1 MIKHDAIVKIEI
13 GTGFLQKLQK
23 LFIFLGS
30 ELTTEQ
36 LELYK
41 KVAETKK
48 PEEDF
53 PEEWMDQLTTIS
65 VLLREIEVKAEEQG
79 FTYEEEIAENES
91 SSPIVEEN

>member
-1 MIKHDAIVKIEI
+1 MIKQDAIIKIEI

-23 LFIFLGS
+23 LFVFLAS
-30 ELTTEQ
+30 ELTAEQ

-65 VLLREIEVKAEEQG
+65 VLLREIETKADEQG
-79 FTYEEEIAENES
+79 FTYEEEIAET
-91 SSPIVEEN
+91 PTPEEN